1 MTILGLSGSIASGKS
16 TVSKM
21 FVELGAYLIDWDKLG
36 HDVMLPNQSAWKA
49 VMEYFGKEIL
59 NEDQTINRP
68 VLGQKVFNKPEE
80 LQKLN
85 QLVHPEI
92 YKEDERLANKI
103 RSEYPNAVIV
113 KDIPLLNP
121 DMKKVFDMI
130 LVVFANEKNQIKRLA
145 ERGFDQ
151 VEAIKRIKA
160 QPPIEEK
167 MEIAD
172 FIIYNDGS
180 LDETKRQVEKIYTT
194 LTSEKE

>member
-49 VMEYFGKEIL
+49 VVEYFGKEIL

>member
-1 MTILGLSGSIASGKS
+1 
-16 TVSKM
+16 
-21 FVELGAYLIDWDKLG
+21 
-36 HDVMLPNQSAWKA
+36 
-49 VMEYFGKEIL
+49 
-59 NEDQTINRP
+59 
-68 VLGQKVFNKPEE
+68 
-80 LQKLN
+80 
-85 QLVHPEI
+85 
-92 YKEDERLANKI
+92 
-103 RSEYPNAVIV
+103 
-113 KDIPLLNP
+113 
-121 DMKKVFDMI
+121 MI
-130 LVVFANEKNQIKRLA
+130 LVVFANEENQIKRLS

>member
-49 VMEYFGKEIL
+49 VVEYFGKEIL

-80 LQKLN
+80 LKKLN

-103 RSEYPNAVIV
+103 RS
-113 KDIPLLNP
+113 
-121 DMKKVFDMI
+121 
-130 LVVFANEKNQIKRLA
+130 
-145 ERGFDQ
+145 
-151 VEAIKRIKA
+151 
-160 QPPIEEK
+160 
-167 MEIAD
+167 
-172 FIIYNDGS
+172 
-180 LDETKRQVEKIYTT
+180 
-194 LTSEKE
+194 